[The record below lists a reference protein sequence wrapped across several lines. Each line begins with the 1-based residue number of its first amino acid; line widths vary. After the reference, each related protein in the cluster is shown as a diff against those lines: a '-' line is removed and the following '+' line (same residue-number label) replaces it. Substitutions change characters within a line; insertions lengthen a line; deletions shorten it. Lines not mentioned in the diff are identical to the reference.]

1 MNRNMNRGMNKYW
14 SIFTTQLLNNVA
26 YVGNFLAGSMS
37 IVLFMF
43 IFAQLWRVAYGSTG
57 SETIAGLTYSD
68 VLWYLLLAEV
78 IELSKP
84 RLAQGI
90 AQTVRDGSIAYQ
102 LTKPYNFLVY
112 QCSVGLGDS
121 ALKVVINA
129 LVGGAV
135 IWSMAGPPPDPRWW
149 PLVLLLVLGAWLIYF
164 CFTALIGLAAF
175 VTEEVRAFEWIY
187 QKLIFI
193 LGGFLIPLD
202 LYPEWLQPLAK
213 STPFAQAIYGP
224 ARFFVDPSWARFG
237 GAFLGQWLWLAVLLG
252 LLAFCYRQSTQ
263 RLAINGG

>member
-1 MNRNMNRGMNKYW
+1 MNKYW
-14 SIFTTQLLNNVA
+14 AIFKTQLLNNLA
-26 YVGNFLAGSMS
+26 YAGNLLTGSIA

-57 SETIAGLTYSD
+57 SDTIAGLSFHD
-68 VLWYLLLAEV
+68 VLWYLMLAEV

-90 AQTVRDGSIAYQ
+90 AQSVRDGSIAYQ
-102 LTKPYNFLVY
+102 LSKPYNFLLY

-121 ALKVVINA
+121 VLKVLFNA
-129 LVGGAV
+129 LVGGAMV
-135 IWSMAGPPPDPRWW
+135 WLMVGPPPDPRWW
-149 PLVLLLVLGAWLIYF
+149 PLVLVTVIGAWLLYF

-187 QKLIFI
+187 QKFVFI

-202 LYPEWLQPLAK
+202 LYPSWLQPIAK
-213 STPFAQAIYGP
+213 ATPFAQAIYAP
-224 ARFFVDPSWARFG
+224 ARFFVEPSWERFG
-237 GAFLGQWLWLAVLLG
+237 QAVLGQWLWLAVLFA
-252 LLAFCYRQSTQ
+252 LLAFLYQQSVQ

>member
-1 MNRNMNRGMNKYW
+1 MGKYW
-14 SIFTTQLLNNVA
+14 AIFTTQLLNNLA
-26 YVGNFLAGSMS
+26 YVGNLLAGSIS
-37 IVLFMF
+37 IVFFMF
-43 IFAQLWRVAYGSTG
+43 VFAQLWRVAYNSTG
-57 SETIAGLTYSD
+57 STIIAGLAFHD

-84 RLAQGI
+84 RLAQAI
-90 AQTVRDGSIAYQ
+90 AQSVRDGSIAYQ
-102 LTKPYNFLVY
+102 LSKPYNFLLY

-121 ALKVVINA
+121 VLKLLFNA
-129 LVGGAV
+129 LIGGV
-135 IWSMAGPPPDPRWW
+135 VVWLLVGPPPDPRWW
-149 PLVLLLVLGAWLIYF
+149 PLVVVVVMGGWLIYF

-202 LYPEWLQPLAK
+202 LYPAWLQPIAK
-213 STPFAQAIYGP
+213 ATPFAQAIYGP
-224 ARFFVDPSWARFG
+224 ARFFVDPSWGRFG
-237 GAFLGQWLWLAVLLG
+237 QVLLGQWLWLAVLFG
-252 LLAFCYRQSTQ
+252 LLAFLYQQSVQ

>member
-1 MNRNMNRGMNKYW
+1 MAKYW
-14 SIFTTQLLNNVA
+14 AIFKAQLLNNVA
-26 YVGNFLAGSMS
+26 YVGNFLAGSGA

-43 IFAQLWRVAYGSTG
+43 IFAQLWRAAYSSTG
-57 SETIAGLTYSD
+57 GNAIAGLSYHD

-84 RLAQGI
+84 RLALAI
-90 AQTVRDGSIAYQ
+90 AQSVRDGSIAYQ

-121 ALKVVINA
+121 ALKMVINA

-135 IWSMAGPPPDPRWW
+135 IWRIVGAPPDPRWW
-149 PLVLLLVLGAWLIYF
+149 PLVLVLVLGGWLIYF

-175 VTEEVRAFEWIY
+175 VTEEVRAFEWIF

-202 LYPEWLQPLAK
+202 LYPAWLQPVAK
-213 STPFAQAIYGP
+213 ATPFAQAIYAP
-224 ARFFVDPSWARFG
+224 ARFFVDPTWDRFG
-237 GAFLGQWLWLAVLLG
+237 QAILGQWLWLAVLIG
-252 LLAFCYRQSTQ
+252 LLAFCYQQSTQ

>member
-1 MNRNMNRGMNKYW
+1 MSKYW
-14 SIFTTQLLNNVA
+14 AIFQTQLLNNLA
-26 YVGNFLAGSMS
+26 YVGNLLTGS
-37 IVLFMF
+37 IAIILFMF

-57 SETIAGLTYSD
+57 SSVIAGLSFHD
-68 VLWYLLLAEV
+68 VLWYLMLAEV

-84 RLAQGI
+84 RLAQAI
-90 AQTVRDGSIAYQ
+90 AQSVRDGSIAYQ
-102 LTKPYNFLVY
+102 LSKPYNFLLY

-121 ALKVVINA
+121 VLKVVFNA
-129 LVGGAV
+129 LVGGV
-135 IWSMAGPPPDPRWW
+135 VVWLMVGPPPDPRWW
-149 PLVLLLVLGAWLIYF
+149 PLVLVTVFGAWLIYF

-202 LYPEWLQPLAK
+202 LYPAWLQPIAK
-213 STPFAQAIYGP
+213 ATPFAQAIYGP
-224 ARFFVDPSWARFG
+224 ARFFVDPSLERFG
-237 GAFLGQWLWLAVLLG
+237 QVLLGQWLWLAVLFG
-252 LLAFCYRQSTQ
+252 LLAFLYQQSTQ

>member
-1 MNRNMNRGMNKYW
+1 MTKYW
-14 SIFTTQLLNNVA
+14 AIFKAQLLNNVA
-26 YVGNFLAGSMS
+26 YMGNFLAGSGM

-43 IFAQLWRVAYGSTG
+43 IFAQLWRAAYSATG
-57 SETIAGLTYSD
+57 GGEIAGLSYHD

-84 RLAQGI
+84 RLAQNI

-112 QCSVGLGDS
+112 QCSVALGDS
-121 ALKVVINA
+121 ALKVLINA
-129 LVGGAV
+129 LIGGAV
-135 IWSMAGPPPDPRWW
+135 VWTMVGPPPDPRWW
-149 PLVLLLVLGAWLIYF
+149 PLVLVLVLGGWLIYF
-164 CFTALIGLAAF
+164 CFSALIGLAAF
-175 VTEEVRAFEWIY
+175 ITEEVRAFEWIY

-193 LGGFLIPLD
+193 LGGFLLPLD
-202 LYPEWLQPLAK
+202 LYPTWLQPIAK
-213 STPFAQAIYGP
+213 ATPFAAAIYGP

-237 GAFLGQWLWLAVLLG
+237 QAVSGQALWLAVLLG
-252 LLAFCYRQSTQ
+252 VLAFFYQQSTQ

>member
-1 MNRNMNRGMNKYW
+1 MSKYW
-14 SIFTTQLLNNVA
+14 AIFQTQLLNNLA
-26 YVGNFLAGSMS
+26 YVGNLLTGSIAILM
-37 IVLFMF
+37 FMF

-57 SETIAGLTYSD
+57 SNVIAGLSFHD

-90 AQTVRDGSIAYQ
+90 AQSVRDGSIAYQ
-102 LTKPYNFLVY
+102 LSKPYNFLLY
-112 QCSVGLGDS
+112 QGSVGLGDS
-121 ALKVVINA
+121 VLKVLFNA
-129 LVGGAV
+129 LVGGV
-135 IWSMAGPPPDPRWW
+135 IVWFMVGPPPDPRWW
-149 PLVLLLVLGAWLIYF
+149 PLVLVTVMGAWLIYF

-202 LYPEWLQPLAK
+202 LYPTWLQPIAK
-213 STPFAQAIYGP
+213 ATPFAQAIYGP
-224 ARFFVDPSWARFG
+224 ARFFVDPSLERFG
-237 GAFLGQWLWLAVLLG
+237 QVLLGQWLWLAALFG
-252 LLAFCYRQSTQ
+252 LLTFLYQQSVQ

>member
-1 MNRNMNRGMNKYW
+1 MSKYW
-14 SIFTTQLLNNVA
+14 AIFQTQLLNNLA
-26 YVGNFLAGSMS
+26 YVGNLLTGSIA
-37 IVLFMF
+37 IVIFMF

-57 SETIAGLTYSD
+57 SSIIAGLSFHD
-68 VLWYLLLAEV
+68 VLWYLMLAEV

-84 RLAQGI
+84 RLAQAI
-90 AQTVRDGSIAYQ
+90 AQSVRDGSIAYQ
-102 LTKPYNFLVY
+102 LSKPYNFLLY

-121 ALKVVINA
+121 VLKVVFNA
-129 LVGGAV
+129 RVGGAV
-135 IWSMAGPPPDPRWW
+135 VWLMVGPPPDPRWW
-149 PLVLLLVLGAWLIYF
+149 PLVLVTVLGAWLIYF

-202 LYPEWLQPLAK
+202 LYPAWLQPIAK
-213 STPFAQAIYGP
+213 ATPFAQAIYGP
-224 ARFFVDPSWARFG
+224 ARFFVDPSLERFG
-237 GAFLGQWLWLAVLLG
+237 QVLLGQWLWLAVLFG
-252 LLAFCYRQSTQ
+252 LLAFLYQQSTQ